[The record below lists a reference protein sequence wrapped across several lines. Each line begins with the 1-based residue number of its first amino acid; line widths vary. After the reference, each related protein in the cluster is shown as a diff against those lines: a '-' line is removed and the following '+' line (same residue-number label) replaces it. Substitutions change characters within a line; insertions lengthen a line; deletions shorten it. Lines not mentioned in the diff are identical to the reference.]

1 LRDPADRAGPQAPRS
16 GARSEPQA
24 SGAPRLAP
32 FGLRL
37 HHDGRWS
44 HEGQPIRNRRL
55 REHFDKSVAWLPDE
69 RKFVVTLRH
78 FRGEIEVEEAAFFV
92 RAFDASSGRIALS
105 DRSEETLDPASLALS
120 PRDGALLCRVKRVFE
135 PEGLL
140 ARFGHGAHAE
150 LLQAVEAGEGGPAL
164 RIGGVLRPI
173 PEL

>member
-1 LRDPADRAGPQAPRS
+1 MSGGPRPPPLR
-16 GARSEPQA
+16 
-24 SGAPRLAP
+24 P

-44 HEGQPIRNRRL
+44 HEGQPILHRRL
-55 REHFDKSVAWLPDE
+55 REHFDRSVAWLPGE

-92 RAFDASSGRIALS
+92 RSFDAVSGRIALS
-105 DRSEETLDPASLALS
+105 DRSEEPLDPASLALS
-120 PRDGALLCRVKRVFE
+120 PIDGALLCRVKRE
-135 PEGLL
+135 LAPEGLL

-150 LLQAVEAGEGGPAL
+150 LMQAVEEGEGGLAL
-164 RIGGVLRPI
+164 RIGGVLRAI